1 VGFNNPYLYGMKKY
15 LIPFKNKYIL
25 ALCIFMV
32 YNLFLDEVDIF
43 TIINQNKKLSELRS
57 AQSEMNLKLEDTKYI
72 LSQIKDLSYLEK
84 LAREDKLFKKD
95 NEDIFVITY
104 K

>member
-1 VGFNNPYLYGMKKY
+1 MKKY
-15 LIPFKNKYIL
+15 LIRFKNKYVI

-43 TIINQNKKLSELRS
+43 TIINQNKKLSELHS
-57 AQSEMNLKLEDTKYI
+57 AQSEMNLKLKETKYT

-95 NEDIFVITY
+95 NEDVFVITY